1 MRRNLSVHEQTL
13 DDLKSAIDRDDLASA
28 KIYVGHLLV
37 TFNYINV
44 ALHVEMWRAAN
55 SQLHAPSTLFDEV
68 ACSVLDYIFK
78 QQRDAVRSDIYKRI
92 KERRRK

>member
-1 MRRNLSVHEQTL
+1 MPRRNLTVHEQSL
-13 DDLKSAIDRDDLASA
+13 DDLKAAIDRDDIADA
-28 KIYVGHLLV
+28 KIIVDRLLG

-68 ACSVLDYIFK
+68 ACNVLDYIFK
-78 QQRDAVRSDIYKRI
+78 QHRNAVRREI
-92 KERRRK
+92 KEKRRR